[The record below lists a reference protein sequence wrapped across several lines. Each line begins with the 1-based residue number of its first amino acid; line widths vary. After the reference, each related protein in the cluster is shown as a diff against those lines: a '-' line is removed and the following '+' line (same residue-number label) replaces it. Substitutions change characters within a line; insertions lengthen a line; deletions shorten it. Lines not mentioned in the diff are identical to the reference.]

1 MNVFEAIFQAIIQ
14 GLTEFLPVSS
24 SGHLSL
30 AQHFLGINGESAVL
44 YSVILH
50 LGTLVA
56 VFIAFRKLIGELV
69 IEAGKLIKDAFTGK
83 LFFKKETTSPNRW
96 FIYMLFISLVPL
108 LFFYFLSDFY
118 TGIASDN
125 DIIAEGIFFIIT
137 GALLFF
143 ADKVVRGHKKKKG
156 ITAKDALIVG
166 IVQGIAPLPG
176 ISRSGSTI
184 STALFCGF
192 DIKTAISF
200 SFIMG
205 IPPILAGSALELKD
219 ALGAGSIDIP
229 FWILLI
235 GFVVATIVGFLAI
248 KMVAWLATSNKFR
261 IFAYYT
267 FILGGIT
274 IILGIVE
281 AITKTP
287 IISLFK

>member
-1 MNVFEAIFQAIIQ
+1 MTIIEAIFQAIIQ

-44 YSVILH
+44 FSVILH

-56 VFIAFRKLIGELV
+56 VFIAFRTLIWELI
-69 IEAGKLIKDAFTGK
+69 IEAGKIIKDAFTGK
-83 LFFKKETTSPNRW
+83 LSFKKDNISPNRW
-96 FIYMLFISLVPL
+96 FIFMLFISLIPL

-118 TGIASDN
+118 TSIASDN
-125 DIIAEGIFFIIT
+125 DIICEGIFFIIT
-137 GALLFF
+137 GFLLFF
-143 ADKVVRGHKKKKG
+143 ADKVVKGHKDKKD
-156 ITAKDALIVG
+156 ITAKNALIVG

-192 DIKTAISF
+192 NIKTAIAF

-219 ALGAGSIDIP
+219 AIEMGATDIP
-229 FWILLI
+229 FLTLAI
-235 GFVVATIVGFLAI
+235 GFIVAAIVGFLAI
-248 KMVAWLATSNKFR
+248 KMVSWLATSNKFKM
-261 IFAYYT
+261 FAYYT

-274 IILGIVE
+274 IVLGLIE
-281 AITKTP
+281 TITKTP
-287 IISLFK
+287 ILSFFK